1 MLYPEIIGDKPSLTI
16 LTTQTYTGRTW
27 PVIDRVW
34 QVYGMYVLA
43 RVTLTRSELDQYSK
57 TKKIDFILELLRC
70 DEDLRERLQASSVGD
85 LLPDLKNK
93 ADAMYSDF
101 SKSTHNIF

>member
-1 MLYPEIIGDKPSLTI
+1 MLYPEITRDKPSLTI

-27 PVIDRVW
+27 PLIDGVG
-34 QVYGMYVLA
+34 QIYGMYVLA
-43 RVTLTRSELDQYSK
+43 GVTLTRSELDQYSK

-70 DEDLRERLQASSVGD
+70 DEDVRERLQASSVGD

-101 SKSTHNIF
+101 SKSIQNIF